1 MALIS
6 PRLKNIV
13 FTRGVGV
20 YLALVFTTLSVLLTF
35 ILVGVIELAA
45 TDSVKTRI
53 GNSLAELAA
62 QTSDKL
68 DRGMFE
74 RYREVQ
80 LMTTRDDF
88 DLKKNP
94 AHDRLQLEALQNTY
108 PYYAWIGMTDT
119 TGKVVV
125 STKKILEGND
135 VSARPWFHNAL
146 NDIHV
151 GDVHEAALLARLL
164 PEEKKLSNEPI
175 RFVDI
180 AFPYRDKT
188 NRIAGVL
195 AAHLSWRWAN
205 DIQESI
211 ITPLDQQHNIESMI
225 VDKAGKVLLGPAEI
239 KGKTLSLPSLK
250 RAQIASSVGGKGDYS
265 IETWP
270 DGKSYLV
277 GYSGSK
283 GYQSYPGIG
292 WSVLVRQS
300 ETDAFLPLKQIQIKV
315 FWSGI
320 AAALLFSLL
329 VLIAAQRITLPL
341 RALAKSAQRIQNGE
355 IANVAPPKNTYFEV
369 QTLTASLNALVSN
382 LLSKESALR
391 NLNQT
396 LEKRVEQRTAELAQA
411 LAKITASEN
420 RIQSI
425 VETAQ
430 EAFVGV
436 DLHGN
441 IIDWNSQAEKMFGWS
456 RKEVLGREMSSTIVP
471 SRFKPILDMMIKSVA
486 ESAQPSE
493 MGLFNRRM
501 ERIVIDRQNNEFP
514 VEMTLGLVKDN
525 HTYFF
530 SAFLHDISDRK
541 EIEAM
546 KNDFISTVSHELRT
560 PLTSLRGSIGLL
572 VGGVAGDLPPQAK
585 TLLEIASKNCARLVR
600 MINDMLDIDK
610 IESGKMRFE
619 MANQAL
625 LPLAQQAIDATEGY
639 AATFNVKLVLKI
651 VPEDDKI
658 HVSADRDKLIQVLI
672 NLLSNGIKFSPIEG
686 TVTME
691 IHSYSKAGENWV
703 RIAVI
708 DHGCGIAKEFRNRI
722 FQKFAMADSADS
734 RKKDGT
740 GLGLSISKSLI
751 EQHGG
756 EIDFFSEAGLPTE
769 FFVCLPCVAAA
780 IPLNAGGVDGSDLAV
795 TASNISNITDTL
807 SSAETKI

>member
-1 MALIS
+1 MALI
-6 PRLKNIV
+6 PLRLRNILP
-13 FTRGVGV
+13 TRGVGV
-20 YLALVFTTLSVLLTF
+20 YLALVFSILSILLTM
-35 ILVGVIELAA
+35 ILVGVIEISA

-80 LMTTRDDF
+80 LMTMRDDL
-88 DLKKNP
+88 DPKKNP
-94 AHDRLQLEALQNTY
+94 AQGRLQLEALQATY
-108 PYYAWIGMTDT
+108 PYYAWIGMANMD
-119 TGKVVV
+119 GKVVV
-125 STKKILEGND
+125 STKKILEGRD

-146 NDIHV
+146 NDIYV
-151 GDVHEAALLARLL
+151 GDVHEAELLAELL
-164 PEEKKLSNEPI
+164 PNEKRLSNAPI

-180 AFPYRDKT
+180 AFPYRDNT
-188 NRIAGVL
+188 NRITGVL

-211 ITPLDQQHNIESMI
+211 ITPVDQEHHIESMI
-225 VDKAGKVLLGPAEI
+225 VDKAGKVLLGPADI
-239 KGKTLSLPSLK
+239 KGKTLTLPSLK
-250 RAQIASSVGGKGDYS
+250 EARSKSAGGATGYS
-265 IETWP
+265 IETWE
-270 DGKSYLV
+270 DGERYLV

-283 GYQSYPGIG
+283 GYQSYPGLG

-300 ETDAFLPLKQIQIKV
+300 EKDAFLPLKKIQQKV
-315 FWSGI
+315 FLSGI
-320 AAALLFSLL
+320 AATLLFSLL
-329 VLIAAQRITLPL
+329 GFIAAQRIIRPL

-355 IANVAPPKNTYFEV
+355 IANIAPPDYSYSEV
-369 QTLTASLNALVSN
+369 QTLTDSLNALVSN
-382 LLSKESALR
+382 LLNKESALR

-396 LEKRVEQRTAELAQA
+396 LEKRVELRTAELAQA
-411 LAKITASEN
+411 LTKITASEN

-425 VETAQ
+425 IENAQ
-430 EAFVGV
+430 EAFIGV
-436 DLHGN
+436 DFQGK
-441 IIDWNSQAEKMFGWS
+441 IIDWNSQAEKMFGWR
-456 RKEVLGREMSSTIVP
+456 RKEVIGREMSSTIVP
-471 SRFKPILDMMIKSVA
+471 LRFKPILDMMIKSVA
-486 ESAQPSE
+486 TSDQPSA
-493 MGLFNRRM
+493 MNLFNRRM
-501 ERIVIDRQNNEFP
+501 ERIVIDRQRNEFT
-514 VEMTLGLVKDN
+514 VEMTLGLVKEN
-525 HTYFF
+525 ETYFF

-619 MANQAL
+619 MVNQAL
-625 LPLAQQAIDATEGY
+625 LPLAQQAIEGTEGY

-651 VPEDDKI
+651 APEDGKI
-658 HVSADRDKLIQVLI
+658 HVLVDRDKLIQVLT
-672 NLLSNGIKFSPIEG
+672 NLLSNAIKFSPTDD
-686 TVTME
+686 TVTLD
-691 IHSYSKAGENWV
+691 IQSFKKAGKTWV
-703 RIAVI
+703 RLAVI
-708 DHGCGIAKEFRNRI
+708 DHGCGIPKEFRSLI

-734 RKKDGT
+734 RKKGGT

-756 EIDFFSEAGLPTE
+756 EIGFFSEAGSPTE
-769 FFVCLPCVAAA
+769 FFITLPCVTAGAPSGAAS
-780 IPLNAGGVDGSDLAV
+780 VDSSELAFTTPNVYKMSD
-795 TASNISNITDTL
+795 ITHTP
-807 SSAETKI
+807 SGAE